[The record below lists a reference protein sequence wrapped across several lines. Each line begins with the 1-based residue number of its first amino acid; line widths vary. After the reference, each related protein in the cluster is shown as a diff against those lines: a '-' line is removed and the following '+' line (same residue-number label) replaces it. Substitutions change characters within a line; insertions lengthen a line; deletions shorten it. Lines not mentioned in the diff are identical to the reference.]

1 MEDSTEKIQYEKMM
15 AFFEKNLSF
24 LKGTVYAA
32 YGIFGVL
39 AILFTFFFFKDRNEM
54 QAERTALQVAYNEKV
69 KQSKEEMDELKI
81 KSQEIINKTQSE
93 AKEEISS
100 IKKSANSEISSL
112 KKSADKKIETFTTS
126 ANDFIHIET
135 KRLVGNELKT
145 EKVQKIIATQA
156 TGIIQTQVNGL
167 VINEVQKQAKN
178 LVKIN
183 SWMTQF
189 TQGSF
194 YANREHL
201 ENFNA
206 FLVKEFPDINDQ
218 YTVRQI
224 SSEIERNYETEC
236 FVKANTIVESQKF
249 NDYDKD
255 ISDLS
260 TNKEKIEILSNKL
273 YRPDNLH
280 DICTRKHLIGILQGR
295 KFEYRCFNPNR

>member
-15 AFFEKNLSF
+15 AFLEKNLSF

-39 AILFTFFFFKDRNEM
+39 AVLFTFFFFKDRSEM

-69 KQSKEEMDELKI
+69 KQSKEEMDILKT
-81 KSQEIINKTQSE
+81 KSQEIISKTQSE
-93 AKEEISS
+93 AQEEISS
-100 IKKSANSEISSL
+100 VKKSANSDIDGL
-112 KKSADKKIETFTTS
+112 KASADKKIESFTSS

-135 KRLVGNELKT
+135 KRLIGNELKT
-145 EKVQKIIATQA
+145 EKVQKIIETQA

-167 VINEVQKQAKN
+167 VTDEVQKQAKS

-189 TQGSF
+189 AQGSF
-194 YANREHL
+194 YANQEHL

-206 FLVKEFPDINDQ
+206 YLVREFPNINDQ

-224 SSEIERNYETEC
+224 SREIERNYETEC
-236 FVKANTIVESQKF
+236 FIKASTIVESQKF

-260 TNKEKIEILSNKL
+260 TNTEKIEILSNKL

-280 DICTRKHLIGILQGR
+280 DVCTRKHLIGILQGK
-295 KFEYRCFNPNR
+295 KFEYRCFNSYR